1 VVQFAIARDFKGMP
15 FYFNLTKPVG
25 RGYPNAPAD
34 DVSLLQFCF
43 AAGATSKQPPP
54 PEVLTAWSKVT
65 VSGRTDDATLASIDA
80 WQRFRR
86 NRFGRSVETDG
97 IVSVVRTESGLYGGG
112 QGPSY
117 DIVHLNFVM
126 LFGIASIWPR
136 IDKDPRCSALLG
148 AAIRRALGDHLT
160 P

>member
-1 VVQFAIARDFKGMP
+1 MVQFAIARDFKGMP

-25 RGYPNAPAD
+25 RGYPNAPAA

-43 AAGATSKQPPP
+43 AVGATGQKGAA

-65 VSGRTDDATLASIDA
+65 VSGRTDDATLAAVDL

-86 NRFGRSVETDG
+86 KQFGPAVETDG
-97 IVSVVRTESGLYGGG
+97 IVSVVRTETGFYGGG
-112 QGPSY
+112 RGMSY

-136 IDKDPRCSALLG
+136 IDRDPRCSALLG
-148 AAIRRALGDHLT
+148 AAIRQALSAHLT

>member
-1 VVQFAIARDFKGMP
+1 VVQFAIARDFMGMP

-54 PEVLTAWSKVT
+54 PEILTAWSKVT

-86 NRFGRSVETDG
+86 KRFGPSVEVDG
-97 IVSVVRTESGLYGGG
+97 IVSVVRTESGLYGGA

-117 DIVHLNFVM
+117 DIVHLNFMM

-148 AAIRRALGDHLT
+148 AAIRQALGGHLT